1 LLGSG
6 LEQEEIS
13 MQTQEPRSN
22 WGLWVLVLALL
33 VSASVSLVYLS
44 RERRQTSELSA
55 TNQTLTA
62 TLTTLQGQLDAV
74 NGRLTALQ
82 TAKRP
87 GTVPNAAKVVRPSA
101 VREQPRSVVTARPL
115 EDSRLNEL
123 QQQLSDQRTKL
134 ADHDKDIADTRQEIE
149 KARGDLQSNLDSAK
163 TDLSGSIART
173 HDELVALQKRG
184 ERNYYEF
191 HIDKSKQFQR
201 VGPVSLSLRK
211 ANLKRKS
218 YDVAM
223 LVNDYQLQ
231 KKSVNLYEPVWVNLT
246 GRPQPLELVVNQI
259 GKNEIEGYISEPR
272 YTNTD
277 LGESAPSDKPAA
289 GAQEQ

>member
-1 LLGSG
+1 
-6 LEQEEIS
+6 
-13 MQTQEPRSN
+13 MQTQEPRSS

-33 VSASVSLVYLS
+33 VSSSVSLVYLS
-44 RERRQTSELSA
+44 RERRHTSELST

-62 TLTTLQGQLDAV
+62 TLTAMQGQLDAV
-74 NGRLTALQ
+74 NGRLNALQ

-87 GTVPNAAKVVRPSA
+87 ATAPNASKVARPSGA
-101 VREQPRSVVTARPL
+101 REQPRPVVAARPA
-115 EDSRLNEL
+115 EDSRFNQL
-123 QQQLSDQRTKL
+123 QQQLSDQRTRL
-134 ADHDKDIADTRQEIE
+134 ADHDKEIADTRQELE
-149 KARGDLQSNLDSAK
+149 KARGDLQSNLDSAR

-191 HIDKSKQFQR
+191 QIDKSKQFQR
-201 VGPVSLSLRK
+201 VGPLSLSLRK
-211 ANLKRKS
+211 ANLKRRS

-231 KKSVNLYEPVWVNLT
+231 KKSVNLYEPVWINLA

-259 GKNEIEGYISEPR
+259 GKNEIKGYISEPK

-277 LGESAPSDKPAA
+277 LGQSTSLT
-289 GAQEQ
+289 QER